1 MPVKTSF
8 VTEQHL
14 RTTPLPNH
22 GGRYSAIGHGT
33 IIDNVRY
40 ELNKAGFSID
50 KELYKTSLDGQ
61 VAQGIYHLNY
71 GEDKDMGLMFAWS
84 NSYNKM
90 MRFKCAIGGRVF
102 VCDNGVVSGD
112 LANFQRKHV
121 GKTAFADMIASI
133 QYQISQAQTYY
144 NNLIADKEMLKQVSL
159 TKTEKA
165 SVIGKLFFDQE
176 ILTLTQVGM
185 VDRELKKP
193 SYQYSTNPDSA
204 WDLYNHVTLALKD
217 SHPMNYLSDHQK
229 VHNFFINEF
238 GQLQSVYTPI
248 ENDND
253 PVDDV
258 NEMLTPVVEEEI
270 ASSTE
275 FGVMY
280 N

>member
-33 IIDNVRY
+33 IIDNVRT
-40 ELNKAGFSID
+40 ELGKAGFTID

-102 VCDNGVVSGD
+102 ICDNGVVSGD

-121 GKTAFADMIASI
+121 GKTAFADMISSI

-144 NNLIADKEMLKQVSL
+144 NSLIADKEMLKQVSL
-159 TKTEKA
+159 TQAQKG
-165 SVIGKLFFDQE
+165 SVVGRLLIEQDV
-176 ILTLTQVGM
+176 LTLTQVGM
-185 VDRELKKP
+185 IHRQIEIP
-193 SYQYSTNPDSA
+193 AHNYSSNPDSA
-204 WDLYNHVTLALKD
+204 WDLYNHITLALKD
-217 SHPMNYLSDHQK
+217 SHPMTYLSDHQK
-229 VHNFFINEF
+229 VHSFFVNEF
-238 GQLQSVYTPI
+238 GQLQGWNEPT
-248 ENDND
+248 DNS
-253 PVDDV
+253 DDG
-258 NEMLTPVVEEEI
+258 TPVVYQSEELVMMEEEPI
-270 ASSTE
+270 VME
-275 FGVMY
+275 FGVSF